1 MKSLALSFLVK
12 FLDLDTICML
22 IAKCVAAI
30 LSYASKKG
38 GKAWDIAK
46 AIITK
51 INLWTSL
58 FVQVYDDETLTE
70 EEEKLVAEA
79 IKKQTSIEKIID
91 ILNKNNEIK
100 KA

>member
-1 MKSLALSFLVK
+1 MSFFIK
-12 FLDLDTICML
+12 FLDLDSICML
-22 IAKCVAAI
+22 IAKCVAVL

-46 AIITK
+46 AIIMK

-58 FVQVYDDETLTE
+58 FMQVYDDETMTE
-70 EEEKLVAEA
+70 DEEKLVSEA
-79 IKKQTSIEKIID
+79 IKNQTSIEKIVD
-91 ILNKNNEIK
+91 ILKNNK

>member
-1 MKSLALSFLVK
+1 MKSIMMSLFIK
-12 FLDLDTICML
+12 FLDLDSICML
-22 IAKCVAAI
+22 IAKCVATI

-46 AIITK
+46 AVITK

-58 FVQVYDDETLTE
+58 FVQVYDDENMTE

-79 IKKQTSIEKIID
+79 IKKQTDISKVVD
-91 ILNKNNEIK
+91 ILKEKNGK